1 VSAPLPPVLSVRS
14 ATRRYGGFVAV
25 DGASLTLRAGRIT
38 CLLGPSGC
46 GKSTLL
52 RLIAGLEQLDS
63 GMIEAGGRMIAGDDA
78 MIPPEARG
86 IGLVF
91 QDFALF
97 PHLTVAE
104 NVAFGLKGMKTHDR
118 RIRAEALLAQFRL
131 AGRGNDWPHHLSGG
145 EQQRVAIARAL
156 AREPAAVM
164 LDEPFSG
171 LDGDLKAE
179 VRHAVL
185 SGLRQTGTAVL
196 IVTHDPE
203 EALLMA
209 DDLALMARGRILQTG
224 SPADCYLRPS
234 SIEAA
239 RMLGETNV
247 LSARVEAGRAITA
260 FGALPA
266 ENIAEGEAQV
276 MVRPEGLR
284 LDPQG
289 VPVEVVRVRF
299 GGPFHEVTITAGGNE
314 ATLRFASG
322 PVPDKGPARVSID
335 PERAIVFPG
344 R

>member
-1 VSAPLPPVLSVRS
+1 VREHV
-14 ATRRYGGFVAV
+14 G
-25 DGASLTLRAGRIT
+25 
-38 CLLGPSGC
+38 
-46 GKSTLL
+46 
-52 RLIAGLEQLDS
+52 
-63 GMIEAGGRMIAGDDA
+63 
-78 MIPPEARG
+78 
-86 IGLVF
+86 
-91 QDFALF
+91 
-97 PHLTVAE
+97 H
-104 NVAFGLKGMKTHDR
+104 
-118 RIRAEALLAQFRL
+118 LLAEQV
-131 AGRGNDWPHHLSGG
+131 GDVRGV
-145 EQQRVAIARAL
+145 E
-156 AREPAAVM
+156 AVV
-164 LDEPFSG
+164 
-171 LDGDLKAE
+171 DGDLSTTWRTDTYNSPAFGNLKPGM
-179 VRHAVL
+179 
-185 SGLRQTGTAVL
+185 GLL